1 MKILKRIYYSI
12 DFLLFYVAKL
22 VVANLQIAWD
32 ILTPKMHD
40 TPGFIECPL
49 DVRTDPGILLVS
61 NLISMTPGTLS
72 IDIPP
77 DRSKIRVHVIYMDR
91 EKVTRA
97 EIARMQEKIKRI
109 TE

>member
-1 MKILKRIYYSI
+1 MKILKRIYYTI
-12 DFLLFYVAKL
+12 DFLLFYLTRL

-32 ILTPKMHD
+32 IITPKMHD
-40 TPGFIECPL
+40 SPGFIECSL
-49 DVRTDPGILLVS
+49 DVRTEPGILLVS

-72 IDIPP
+72 IDIHP
-77 DRSKIRVHVIYMDR
+77 DRTKIRIHVIYLER

-97 EIARMQEKIKRI
+97 EIARIQDKIKRI